1 MLNTG
6 KPFITRVDINLSKLV
21 PVKFPDVIPDTVM
34 KVMGVFFTLFFK
46 TCV

>member
-6 KPFITRVDINLSKLV
+6 KSFISRVDINLAKLV
-21 PVKFPDVIPDTVM
+21 PVKFPDVILDTVM

-46 TCV
+46 TCI